1 MKIRNI
7 KGLNPSIKETI
18 YHGERDCLFEITE
31 KTHTKIA
38 KTDTRIVPILES
50 VKNRRVFGIQ
60 VSSATTT
67 DKANVKYFFIFI
79 TSSKDISLIIIQH
92 FLQNANY
99 YTIKTMFFRSYN

>member
-79 TSSKDISLIIIQH
+79 IHS
-92 FLQNANY
+92 
-99 YTIKTMFFRSYN
+99 FRFASGTTPNEKQRPPCE